1 LVVFYLP
8 KFRLKACI
16 SSGGLRPAVYAM
28 VRLHLLLVF
37 AFLFSAAHAQEP
49 SWTTAPT
56 VNVWPESPVASACE
70 QDFGLLRN
78 EPERMRLLLKLTRH
92 KHVDE
97 LTCELLDKLSAAQA
111 RMMVF
116 FQARWPE
123 CVGALN
129 TLNIE
134 HATTDRVR
142 SAECASPPDE
152 PPRFFSL
159 REYKPR
165 KSKLIGDWPQR
176 RLRQSGD

>member
-1 LVVFYLP
+1 
-8 KFRLKACI
+8 
-16 SSGGLRPAVYAM
+16 M

-37 AFLFSAAHAQEP
+37 AFVFGAAHAQEP

-56 VNVWPESPVASACE
+56 VNVWPVPPAASACE
-70 QDFGLLRN
+70 QDFAPLRD
-78 EPERMRLLLKLTRH
+78 ERERMRLLLKLARA
-92 KHVDE
+92 KQADD
-97 LTCELLDKLSAAQA
+97 LICELLDNLNAAEA
-111 RMMVF
+111 RMIVF

-129 TLNIE
+129 ALNIE
-134 HATTDRVR
+134 RATTEHVR
-142 SAECASPPDE
+142 SAECASE

-165 KSKLIGDWPQR
+165 KTKLIGDWPQR

>member
-1 LVVFYLP
+1 
-8 KFRLKACI
+8 
-16 SSGGLRPAVYAM
+16 M
-28 VRLHLLLVF
+28 VRLHLLVVF

-49 SWTTAPT
+49 SWTTALT
-56 VNVWPESPVASACE
+56 FNVWPEPPVASACE
-70 QDFGLLRN
+70 QDFAPLRD
-78 EPERMRLLLKLTRH
+78 ERERMRLLLKLARA
-92 KHVDE
+92 KHADD
-97 LTCELLDKLSAAQA
+97 LICELLDKLSAAEA

-123 CVGALN
+123 CVGALS

-134 HATTDRVR
+134 YAATERVR
-142 SAECASPPDE
+142 SAECASSPDE

-165 KSKLIGDWPQR
+165 KSNLIGDWPLR